1 MKKLKWNAIFEYV
14 EQHPEINITAI
25 AKQHNI
31 PPSTLMVKLRKRGV
45 DLRQRHSQYK
55 TLRLLQDWDAILYD
69 LDNTNI
75 VIKDLAAKYHVTH
88 PTFIEMLDRKGYD
101 RQSRNHRIRSA
112 ASKLARKHTGER
124 LHKPHRKLDDEIIRI
139 QHRECLSGD
148 GISLLAHRLPLSQLH
163 RAFQ

>member
-1 MKKLKWNAIFEYV
+1 MKKPTWNTIFEYV

-25 AKQHNI
+25 ANQFNI
-31 PPSTLMVKLRKRGV
+31 PPSTLMVKLRKHGV

-55 TLRLLQDWDAILYD
+55 ALRLLQDWDAILYD

-88 PTFIEMLDRKGYD
+88 PTFIEMLDRQKYD
-101 RQSRNHRIRSA
+101 RQSRNHRIRSM
-112 ASKLARKHTGER
+112 ASKTARKEYKER
-124 LHKPHRKLDDEIIRI
+124 STKPHRKLDDEIIRI
-139 QHRECLSGD
+139 QHKECLSGD
-148 GISLLAHRLPLSQLH
+148 GISLLAHRLPLNQIH